1 MSNSF
6 LRPCFSKIFFCNK
19 KGQMNKIENRKSI
32 FPGSRGVFI
41 FCLCLFA
48 MFLISNCAVNKNSKE
63 KIVDRTGLQLWTD
76 NCSRCHNVPG
86 PGEYSDDEWDV
97 IGAHMRVR
105 AYLSEKEADNIIIFL
120 KSIN

>member
-1 MSNSF
+1 MSSKF
-6 LRPCFSKIFFCNK
+6 SHPLFSKIFFRFK
-19 KGQMNKIENRKSI
+19 KGNGNKNVSPKLISHGLRS
-32 FPGSRGVFI
+32 VFI
-41 FCLCLFA
+41 FCLFLFA
-48 MFLISNCAVNKNSKE
+48 LILIPNCAVNKNPKE
-63 KIVDRTGLQLWTD
+63 NIKDRSGLQLWTD

-86 PGEYSDDEWDV
+86 PGEYSDDEWEV